1 MPWFRIGWLLCA
13 AAGLFPMV
21 MGSFWMTKTLMGE
34 GTDTTVL
41 GLYQIG
47 SANLVATG
55 ASITTLSVFGIRR
68 GLRWC
73 HVYVGVVL
81 LVIGINDLLAALSFD
96 YFPMPIFPMLLGG
109 TGWALC
115 FRSVW
120 R

>member
-1 MPWFRIGWLLCA
+1 MA
-13 AAGLFPMV
+13 
-21 MGSFWMTKTLMGE
+21 MGFFWMTKTLGMAE

-41 GLYQIG
+41 GLYRIG
-47 SANLVATG
+47 SANLVASG

-81 LVIGINDLLAALSFD
+81 LVLGINDLWGTLTFD
-96 YFPMPIFPMLLGG
+96 FFPMPIFPMLLGG